1 MFGLVQAPGRDGKL
15 AYEWWGDP
23 GGHPVF
29 LLHGTPGSRLG
40 PRPRT
45 FHLHNLG
52 VRLIAY
58 DRPGYG
64 DSDRHAG
71 RGIAD
76 AVGDVRA
83 IADTMGLARYSVVGR
98 SGGGP
103 HALACAALDPGRVA
117 SVAAVVT
124 IAPPDAEDLNWLTG
138 MAESNVMTYTM
149 MARHSPDLTQVGA
162 LLARNADAIRKD
174 PSSLLN
180 SLTTEMPDVDR
191 RVVED
196 AGIRDLLMLNYLSAV
211 GESGE
216 AKTAGPDEPDGPAAP
231 MGWVDDLVSFRKP
244 WGFAPQSIEGVP
256 VLLWHGEHDVFAP
269 VSHFHWLAE
278 RIPGARAVL
287 QPSAA
292 HFAALPALPPI
303 LAWVRD
309 QARTG
314 G

>member
-1 MFGLVQAPGRDGKL
+1 MFGLVQAPDRDGKL
-15 AYEWWGDP
+15 AYEDWGDP
-23 GGHPVF
+23 GGYPVF

-52 VRLIAY
+52 IRLIAY

-64 DSDRHAG
+64 DSERHAG
-71 RGIAD
+71 RRVAD
-76 AVGDVRA
+76 AARDVRA
-83 IADTMGLARYSVVGR
+83 IADALGLRRYSVVGR

-117 SVAAVVT
+117 SAAAVVT
-124 IAPPDAEDLNWLTG
+124 IAPPDAEGLDWLAG

-149 MARHSPDLTQVGA
+149 MARHAPDLSQVGA
-162 LLARNADAIRKD
+162 LLAHNADAIRKN

-196 AGIRDLLMLNYLSAV
+196 AGIRDLLLLNYLSAV

-216 AKTAGPDEPDGPAAP
+216 SRATEPGAPPQP
-231 MGWVDDLVSFRKP
+231 MGWVDDLVSFREP
-244 WGFAPQSIEGVP
+244 WGFAPEEISGTP

-269 VSHFHWLAE
+269 VSHFHWLAG
-278 RIPGARAVL
+278 RVPGACAVL

-309 QARTG
+309 HARRA
-314 G
+314 